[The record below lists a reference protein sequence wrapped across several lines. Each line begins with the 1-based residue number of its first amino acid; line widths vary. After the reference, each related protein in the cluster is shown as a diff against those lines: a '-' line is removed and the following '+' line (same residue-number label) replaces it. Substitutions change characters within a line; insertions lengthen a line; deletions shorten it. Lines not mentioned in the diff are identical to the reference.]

1 VTVDPLLPLTPP
13 NAGTDLVQASINY
26 TLGSNVENLTL
37 TGTGNLSGTGNAL
50 ANVITGNAG
59 NNVLSGL
66 AGNDTLVGGLG
77 NDTLDGGVGADTML
91 GGAGNDTYVVDNVGD
106 VVIEN
111 AGEGTDLVQTTLSTY
126 TLGANVENL
135 TFTGA
140 GNFTGI
146 GNVLANA
153 ITGGAGNDVLSGGDG
168 NDVLSGGAGDDI
180 FSGGLGNDTLTGGAG
195 NDTVSYVGET
205 DAIVIDLAGG
215 TARRGSA
222 AAPVE
227 DTLATIENATGGSG
241 NDSLTGSAT
250 ANLLDGGAGND
261 AILAGGGNDIIIGGA
276 GDDIMNGGAGADNFV
291 FNAGFGHDTITTFG
305 DTGTDQDTLD
315 FSVSV
320 FANFAAVQAASHQ
333 VGTDVHIDVNG
344 ATGIVLTN
352 VTLANLG
359 ADDFRF
365 H

>member
-1 VTVDPLLPLTPP
+1 
-13 NAGTDLVQASINY
+13 
-26 TLGSNVENLTL
+26 
-37 TGTGNLSGTGNAL
+37 
-50 ANVITGNAG
+50 
-59 NNVLSGL
+59 
-66 AGNDTLVGGLG
+66 
-77 NDTLDGGVGADTML
+77 
-91 GGAGNDTYVVDNVGD
+91 
-106 VVIEN
+106 
-111 AGEGTDLVQTTLSTY
+111 
-126 TLGANVENL
+126 
-135 TFTGA
+135 
-140 GNFTGI
+140 
-146 GNVLANA
+146 
-153 ITGGAGNDVLSGGDG
+153 
-168 NDVLSGGAGDDI
+168 
-180 FSGGLGNDTLTGGAG
+180 
-195 NDTVSYVGET
+195 
-205 DAIVIDLAGG
+205 VIDLAAG

-222 AAPVE
+222 AAAVE

-241 NDSLTGSAT
+241 NDSLTGSAA

-291 FNAGFGHDTITTFG
+291 FNAGFGHDTITAFG